1 MRAKCC
7 SRKTGCAD
15 GFKSLETATGKKLNP
30 QPEEKTMCEL
40 LGMSA
45 RHPANLN
52 RSLELFSP
60 RGGETGPH
68 GDGWGLAYYDGKAAQ
83 VFKGGDPAAR
93 SKNLDF
99 IAHQNFSSRIVIAH
113 IRKAN
118 SATPPVHGGAGKAVP
133 GEAGNVTPLAA
144 GKPAHNSIANAHPF
158 QRELSGR
165 SIVFAHNGILPG
177 VFDLPLKQF
186 HPLGETDSEWAFC
199 HLLDRLAENPRI
211 FAEDQHHQLL
221 SVLNDFA
228 EKMSRLGKF
237 NFLLSEG
244 QHLFAYGH
252 TSLYAVNRVC
262 RQESCDTPERAQ
274 RVMLVATQPTTGY
287 ESWRKLPGDRIT
299 VFRKGLEITDSE
311 SLEHIPTEGS
321 HDYFVHSQ

>member
-1 MRAKCC
+1 
-7 SRKTGCAD
+7 
-15 GFKSLETATGKKLNP
+15 
-30 QPEEKTMCEL
+30 MCEL

-45 RHPANLN
+45 RHPATINQ
-52 RSLELFSP
+52 SLELFSP

-83 VFKGGDPAAR
+83 IFKGGDPAAR

-118 SATPPVHGGAGKAVP
+118 SAAPHDP
-133 GEAGNVTPLAA
+133 GEAGDAVRGEAANVTPLAA
-144 GKPAHNSIANAHPF
+144 GNAAHNSIANSHPF
-158 QRELSGR
+158 QRELFGR

-199 HLLDRLAENPRI
+199 HLLDRLAEDRDI
-211 FAEDQHHQLL
+211 FAEERFPRLL
-221 SVLNDFA
+221 SVLDDFA
-228 EKMSRLGKF
+228 EKLRGLGKS

-244 QHLFAYGH
+244 RHLFAHGH
-252 TSLYAVNRVC
+252 TSLYAVSRSC
-262 RQESCDTPERAQ
+262 RQESCDAPEKAQ
-274 RVMLVATQPTTGY
+274 RVMLLATQPTTHH
-287 ESWRKLPGDRIT
+287 ETWRKLPTGRIT
-299 VFRKGLEITDSE
+299 VFRKGLEIAGRTGLSGPGRNADSE
-311 SLEHIPTEGS
+311 SLAHIPPGDS
-321 HDYFVHSQ
+321 HEHFVHSQ